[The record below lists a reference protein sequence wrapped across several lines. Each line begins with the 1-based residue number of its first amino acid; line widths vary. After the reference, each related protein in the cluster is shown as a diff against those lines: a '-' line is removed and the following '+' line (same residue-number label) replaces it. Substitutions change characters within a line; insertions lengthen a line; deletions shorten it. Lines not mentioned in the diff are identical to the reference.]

1 MFVLCPHCQFLVAL
15 DPASGQPPK
24 RCPRCDEPL
33 QPATPTATNATAAH
47 VEPGPAAVPPTE
59 VAAVSASD
67 PGAAQAQKAA
77 SAPTPAPVSTS
88 APLPAPKARPR
99 TRSKPAPASKPG
111 AIAPP
116 AATASAAE
124 DSVQS
129 VAGPAATPAD
139 VEKQKTTPPADIEA
153 EVNIEPA
160 PRADAGIEAPVDARQ
175 PAVAMTSDA
184 GTAAAPAAAPDA
196 DAVASPSAPEAT
208 ARLPETGPQ
217 PAETLPAAAATPAPR
232 VAARGKATPSFV
244 RVPVA
249 GTGLDRRRGWRKPA
263 AIAALALLLSLQLLL
278 ADRAQLAASARWRP
292 LVSALCG
299 ALQCSVPAWREPAAF
314 TLLHRD
320 VRPHPTLPGV
330 LHVSATFRNDARW
343 PQPWPALLLTLSDI
357 DGRSVGARAFAP
369 RDYLG
374 DTPTRTGLA
383 SGQSATVAMDII
395 EPAPRIVAFTFD
407 FH

>member
-1 MFVLCPHCQFLVAL
+1 M
-15 DPASGQPPK
+15 
-24 RCPRCDEPL
+24 
-33 QPATPTATNATAAH
+33 
-47 VEPGPAAVPPTE
+47 
-59 VAAVSASD
+59 
-67 PGAAQAQKAA
+67 
-77 SAPTPAPVSTS
+77 
-88 APLPAPKARPR
+88 
-99 TRSKPAPASKPG
+99 PASKPG
-111 AIAPP
+111 DIDPP

-124 DSVQS
+124 ASTQPE
-129 VAGPAATPAD
+129 AGMAAPAD
-139 VEKQKTTPPADIEA
+139 VEKQNTTPHADIE
-153 EVNIEPA
+153 VDVEPG
-160 PRADAGIEAPVDARQ
+160 PRAEAAIEAPVDANQ
-175 PAVAMTSDA
+175 DPAAMASE
-184 GTAAAPAAAPDA
+184 AAPARTTAPDA
-196 DAVASPSAPEAT
+196 GAAAAVPAPETTPAL
-208 ARLPETGPQ
+208 LPETAPR
-217 PAETLPAAAATPAPR
+217 PAETLPAPAAPLPRPAP
-232 VAARGKATPSFV
+232 RGKATPSFV
-244 RVPVA
+244 RTPVA
-249 GTGLDRRRGWRKPA
+249 ATGIDSRRNWRTPA
-263 AIAALALLLSLQLLL
+263 AIVALVLLLSLQLLL

-299 ALQCSVPAWREPAAF
+299 ALQCNVPAWHEPGAF

-374 DTPTRTGLA
+374 DTPTRSGLA

>member
-15 DPASGQPPK
+15 NPASGQPPK

-33 QPATPTATNATAAH
+33 QPATPAAANAAAAH

-59 VAAVSASD
+59 AAAASASD
-67 PGAAQAQKAA
+67 AGTAQARKPAP
-77 SAPTPAPVSTS
+77 APTSAPVSTS
-88 APLPAPKARPR
+88 APAPAPKAKPR
-99 TRSKPAPASKPG
+99 TRSKPVPASKPG
-111 AIAPP
+111 DIDPP

-124 DSVQS
+124 ASTQPE
-129 VAGPAATPAD
+129 AGMAAPAD
-139 VEKQKTTPPADIEA
+139 VEKQKTTPPADIE
-153 EVNIEPA
+153 VDVEPG
-160 PRADAGIEAPVDARQ
+160 PRAEAAIEAPVDANQ
-175 PAVAMTSDA
+175 EPAAMAS
-184 GTAAAPAAAPDA
+184 AAAPARTTAPDA
-196 DAVASPSAPEAT
+196 GAAAAVPTPALLPKTAP
-208 ARLPETGPQ
+208 R
-217 PAETLPAAAATPAPR
+217 PAETLPAPAAPLPRPAP
-232 VAARGKATPSFV
+232 RGKATPSFV
-244 RVPVA
+244 RTPVA
-249 GTGLDRRRGWRKPA
+249 ATGIDSRRNWRTPA
-263 AIAALALLLSLQLLL
+263 AIVALVLLLSLQLLL

-299 ALQCSVPAWREPAAF
+299 ALQCSVPAWHEPGAF

-374 DTPTRTGLA
+374 DTPTRSGLA
-383 SGQSATVAMDII
+383 SGQSATVAMDIV

>member
-1 MFVLCPHCQFLVAL
+1 M
-15 DPASGQPPK
+15 
-24 RCPRCDEPL
+24 
-33 QPATPTATNATAAH
+33 AA
-47 VEPGPAAVPPTE
+47 
-59 VAAVSASD
+59 
-67 PGAAQAQKAA
+67 
-77 SAPTPAPVSTS
+77 
-88 APLPAPKARPR
+88 
-99 TRSKPAPASKPG
+99 
-111 AIAPP
+111 
-116 AATASAAE
+116 
-124 DSVQS
+124 
-129 VAGPAATPAD
+129 PAD
-139 VEKQKTTPPADIEA
+139 VEKQKTTPPADIE
-153 EVNIEPA
+153 VNVEPG
-160 PRADAGIEAPVDARQ
+160 PRAEAAIEAPVDANQ
-175 PAVAMTSDA
+175 EPAATTSEA
-184 GTAAAPAAAPDA
+184 AAAPARATAPDA
-196 DAVASPSAPEAT
+196 EAAATVPAPETTPAL
-208 ARLPETGPQ
+208 LPETAPR
-217 PAETLPAAAATPAPR
+217 PAETLPAPAAPLPRPAP
-232 VAARGKATPSFV
+232 RGKATPSFV
-244 RVPVA
+244 RTPVA
-249 GTGLDRRRGWRKPA
+249 ATGIDSRRKWRTPA
-263 AIAALALLLSLQLLL
+263 AIVALVLLLSLQLLL

>member
-1 MFVLCPHCQFLVAL
+1 M
-15 DPASGQPPK
+15 
-24 RCPRCDEPL
+24 
-33 QPATPTATNATAAH
+33 
-47 VEPGPAAVPPTE
+47 
-59 VAAVSASD
+59 
-67 PGAAQAQKAA
+67 
-77 SAPTPAPVSTS
+77 
-88 APLPAPKARPR
+88 
-99 TRSKPAPASKPG
+99 
-111 AIAPP
+111 
-116 AATASAAE
+116 
-124 DSVQS
+124 
-129 VAGPAATPAD
+129 AATPAD
-139 VEKQKTTPPADIEA
+139 VEKQKTTSPADIE
-153 EVNIEPA
+153 VDVEPA

-184 GTAAAPAAAPDA
+184 GTAAVPAAAPDA
-196 DAVASPSAPEAT
+196 DATASASETMP

-407 FH
+407 FR